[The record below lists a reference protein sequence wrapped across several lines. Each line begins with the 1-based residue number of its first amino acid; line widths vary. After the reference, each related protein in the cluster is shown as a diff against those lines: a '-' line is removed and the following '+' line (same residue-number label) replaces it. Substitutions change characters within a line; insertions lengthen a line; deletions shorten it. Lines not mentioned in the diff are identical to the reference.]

1 MTEWRTDPLA
11 YLDANIFIELI
22 EGTPELVAAASGLLR
37 LAEGKA
43 GFFATSELSL
53 AEVLAGPKIS
63 VHERRLYM
71 NLIAWNPAVRLVP
84 ITRDILIETA
94 DLRKFTAHKLPDAI
108 HVVTALRQKCRFLVS
123 RDRDMRKL
131 PVGGMAYLQTGV
143 EAVQALTEALH
154 GR

>member
-1 MTEWRTDPLA
+1 MTEWRTGPLA

-37 LAEGKA
+37 VADGREE
-43 GFFATSELSL
+43 FFATSELTL

-63 VHERRLYM
+63 AHERRLYM
-71 NLIAWNPAVRLVP
+71 NLIAWNPVVRLVP
-84 ITRDILIETA
+84 ITCEILIETA

-131 PVGGMAYLQTGV
+131 PVGGMTYLQTGP
-143 EAVQALTEALH
+143 EAIKALIEALNA
-154 GR
+154 G